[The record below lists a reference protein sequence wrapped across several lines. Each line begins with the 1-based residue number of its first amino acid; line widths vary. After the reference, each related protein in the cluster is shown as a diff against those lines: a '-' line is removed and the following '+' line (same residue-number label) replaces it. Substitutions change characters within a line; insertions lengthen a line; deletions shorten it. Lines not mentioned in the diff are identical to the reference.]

1 MQMPMRKMEIPM
13 KVMQKILINE
23 GVLVK
28 WGHFSHSH
36 FLFERLCCGRI
47 FRYLSINCKSIAS
60 ISSSCNFFG
69 FIRGKNVRLSKEK
82 TRTN

>member
-1 MQMPMRKMEIPM
+1 MQR
-13 KVMQKILINE
+13 ILINE

-47 FRYLSINCKSIAS
+47 FRYLPINSKGNSS
-60 ISSSCNFFG
+60 ISNSYNFFG
-69 FIRGKNVRLSKEK
+69 FIRDKNEK
-82 TRTN
+82 N